1 MPVGEIDEVAW
12 KFLRSEFTG
21 RTYAN
26 WPIDRRVD
34 AYLIRNGLRRFLDNG
49 ADYSAL
55 LDRVMSNI
63 GAALRSGILSPGC

>member
-1 MPVGEIDEVAW
+1 MPVGEIDDIAW

-21 RTYAN
+21 HTYAN

-34 AYLIRNGLRRFLDNG
+34 AYLIRNGLRRLLDDG
-49 ADYSAL
+49 GIYSML

-63 GAALRSGILSPGC
+63 GAALRSGVLRPGR